1 MKSNINAKT
10 KTKTKKRMVQFNQEQ
25 VDWLLA
31 ELETAL
37 MSDEYLVEEKVL
49 ASLIIKKL
57 KGRGES
63 ADKVLVNK

>member
-1 MKSNINAKT
+1 MKSKNK
-10 KTKTKKRMVQFNQEQ
+10 MVQFNQEQ

-49 ASLIIKKL
+49 ASVIIKKL
-57 KGRGES
+57 KGRTQS
-63 ADKVLVNK
+63 ADTLTSK

>member
-1 MKSNINAKT
+1 MSKHK
-10 KTKTKKRMVQFNQEQ
+10 MVQLTQAQ

-37 MSDEYLVEEKVL
+37 MSDDYLVDEKVM

-57 KGRGES
+57 KGRAGS
-63 ADKVLVNK
+63 ADKVPVSSK

>member
-1 MKSNINAKT
+1 
-10 KTKTKKRMVQFNQEQ
+10 